1 MISGIIQN
9 REDMAVMIREAG
21 ILPFFKNG
29 VKGWSVEEHIDPS
42 IWFTDR
48 EGPWEWKGLLAAER
62 VCVYGKFIRSR
73 AAFITPE
80 WFAELAGWRRDGYDW
95 EGRVDDGLA
104 PYHDR
109 LLMKYLE
116 THPYALSKHA
126 RRECGFS
133 KGYDAVLTRL
143 QMQTYVV
150 TSGFQYSI
158 SKQGVPYG
166 WGNAVIDLADRWLG
180 EEALALPE
188 GRTPEASFERMMA
201 HLMSVLPGAE
211 EGALRRELQ

>member
-42 IWFTDR
+42 SWFTDR
-48 EGPWEWKGLLAAER
+48 EGPWEWKGMLAAER

-80 WFAELAGWRRDGYDW
+80 WFAELADWRRGGYDW

-104 PYHDR
+104 PSHDR
-109 LLMKYLE
+109 LLME

-201 HLMSVLPGAE
+201 HLMSVLPGADE
-211 EGALRRELQ
+211 DALRRELQ